1 MARLSRRPPRRG
13 QRLQVQVMA
22 EAEAVAEVQAPCQAH
37 PAAEE
42 VAAVAPKSRPRHPF
56 TAIDFSG
63 AAEGNPCRG
72 GSKQPNPA
80 PRLRPIHFLMSH
92 KISLV
97 FPGQGAQAVGMGRE
111 LAAEFSVAADL
122 FRQADEILGWPLSKI
137 CWEGPEEELTKTS
150 VCQPALFV
158 HGLAALAVVREKFG
172 DLPITAAA
180 GLSLGEFTA
189 HAAAGTYD
197 FATGLRLV
205 AQRGRF
211 MQDACEATLGGMA
224 AMIGAEESVVRD
236 LAAQTDVDVANIN
249 SPGQI
254 VISGEAGKVAV
265 AVGLAKDFG
274 IRKAVELKV
283 AGAFHSRL
291 MQPAYEQLGEVL
303 LATALHEPKFPVVCN
318 VDAKPV
324 RAADDIRRTLADQVT
339 DSVRWADCVTCLL
352 DELRCDTFLELGQGK
367 TLAGMIARIRKGTMV
382 RSVGEPGDLAE
393 LALA

>member
-1 MARLSRRPPRRG
+1 
-13 QRLQVQVMA
+13 
-22 EAEAVAEVQAPCQAH
+22 
-37 PAAEE
+37 
-42 VAAVAPKSRPRHPF
+42 
-56 TAIDFSG
+56 
-63 AAEGNPCRG
+63 
-72 GSKQPNPA
+72 
-80 PRLRPIHFLMSH
+80 MSH
-92 KISLV
+92 KIALV

-111 LAAEFSVAADL
+111 LAAAYPVAADL

-158 HGLAALAVVREKFG
+158 HGLAALAVVREKLG
-172 DLPITAAA
+172 DFPVTAAA

-189 HAAAGTYD
+189 HAAAGTFD

-211 MQDACEATLGGMA
+211 MQDACEATQGGMA
-224 AMIGAEESVVRD
+224 AMIGVDENVVRD

-254 VISGEAGKVAV
+254 VISGEAEKIAL
-265 AVGLAKDFG
+265 AVGMAKDYG

-291 MQPAYEQLGEVL
+291 MQPAYERLGEVL
-303 LATALHEPKFPVVCN
+303 LATPLNQPHFPVVCN
-318 VDAKPV
+318 VDARPV
-324 RAADDIRRTLADQVT
+324 GDADDIRRTLADQVT

-352 DELRCDTFLELGQGK
+352 DNLGCDTFLELGPGA
-367 TLAGMIARIRKGTMV
+367 TLAGMIARIRKGTPV
-382 RSVGEPGDLAE
+382 HSIGTADQANA
-393 LALA
+393 LAL